1 MDENGAAL
9 DENEE
14 EQHCEKV
21 EAGGDN
27 RTLKSRQ

>member
-14 EQHCEKV
+14 EHCEKV